1 MICSVLFS
9 TYVTM
14 RSKGI
19 KSHIAVTLAI
29 LLTLGMFLTS
39 MVVTIF
45 WQRSLMRA
53 ERGKA
58 TSILSTAAY
67 LTKETPDDKGIFS
80 QKMLTRLQ
88 QDLGAS
94 CIMLSIN
101 TILTRI
107 PEKCDTADST
117 LQENLKQVVKAGV
130 ASSRIIDTE
139 PNLPFLGRKLLVTAI
154 PFQQH
159 AMQGGIGAVISLQSV
174 DDQISQGR
182 KLASLYIFV
191 NALILTTIGLFRLI
205 QVVVRPIEHLVTLTD
220 TYQSTENSPFFSD
233 KEGNELGQLS
243 ISLNKMLHRIDDDRQ
258 KLRDTVDSLEKANQQ
273 LRATQQKMVQT
284 EKMAAIGRL
293 AAGLA
298 HEIGNP
304 IGIVQ
309 GYLELLGQ
317 SGLTR
322 EEQEQFSSRS
332 LQELRRINRLIHQL
346 LNFSRTRADD
356 FGNTEIHPLLHE
368 LIDMLQAQKELA
380 GLEFQF
386 HLDAEYDRVTANS
399 ESLHQVFLNC
409 LLNAID
415 AIKEC
420 DDTTHKGKISLS
432 TVNTTSNEGRHF
444 IQVTIQDNGI
454 GIKDT
459 DRDSLFDPF
468 FTTKEPGKG
477 TGLGLSVSFAL
488 VEGVGG
494 QMQITGEENQG
505 ATVCILL
512 PLWANR

>member
-1 MICSVLFS
+1 
-9 TYVTM
+9 M
-14 RSKGI
+14 RSTDI

-29 LLTLGMFLTS
+29 LLILGMFLIS
-39 MVVTIF
+39 MVITIF
-45 WQRSLMRA
+45 WQRSLIHAKM
-53 ERGKA
+53 ES
-58 TSILSTAAY
+58 TISTLSTAAY
-67 LTKETPDDKGIFS
+67 LAQETPDDRGIFS
-80 QKMLTRLQ
+80 QKTLTHLQ

-101 TILTRI
+101 TLSIRI
-107 PEKCDTADST
+107 PENCDTTDSA
-117 LQENLKQVVKAGV
+117 LQEKLRQVVATGV
-130 ASSRIIDTE
+130 ASSKTIDAT
-139 PNLPFLGRKLLVTAI
+139 PNLPFLGRKLLITAI

-159 AMQGGIGAVISLQSV
+159 GMQGGIGAVSSLQSV
-174 DDQISQGR
+174 YDQIIQGR
-182 KLASLYIFV
+182 QVASIYIFV
-191 NALILTTIGLFRLI
+191 NAIILTTVGLFRFI
-205 QVVVRPIEHLVTLTD
+205 QIVVRPIEHLVTLTD
-220 TYQSTENSPFFSD
+220 TYQSAENSPFFSN
-233 KEGNELGQLS
+233 KEGNEFGQLS
-243 ISLNKMLHRIDDDRQ
+243 LALNKMLHRIDDDRQ
-258 KLRDTVDSLEKANQQ
+258 KLRDTVGSLEKANQQ
-273 LRATQQKMVQT
+273 LRDTQQKMVQT

-317 SGLTR
+317 SGLSK

-332 LQELRRINRLIHQL
+332 LQELKRINRLIHQL
-346 LNFSRTRADD
+346 LNFSRTRTDD
-356 FGNTEIHPLLHE
+356 SGCTEIHPLLHE
-368 LIDMLQAQKELA
+368 LVDMLQAQKKIA

-386 HLDAEYDRVTANS
+386 HLDAEYDRVKADS

-420 DDTTHKGKISLS
+420 DDTSTGKIDIS
-432 TVNTTSNEGRHF
+432 TVNTTNDEGRQF
-444 IQVTIQDNGI
+444 MQITIQDNGI

-459 DRDSLFDPF
+459 NKDSLFDPF

-477 TGLGLSVSFAL
+477 TGLGLSVSYAL
-488 VEGVGG
+488 IEGVGG
-494 QMQITGEENQG
+494 QMQIQGIENQG

-512 PLWANR
+512 PLRTNG

>member
-1 MICSVLFS
+1 
-9 TYVTM
+9 M
-14 RSKGI
+14 RSKNI

-29 LLTLGMFLTS
+29 ILTLGMFLIS
-39 MVVTIF
+39 MVVTIL
-45 WQRSLMRA
+45 WQRSLIHAKM
-53 ERGKA
+53 ESSIA
-58 TSILSTAAY
+58 TLSTAAY
-67 LTKETPDDKGIFS
+67 LAQETTDDKGLFS
-80 QKMLTRLQ
+80 QKTLTHLQ

-101 TILTRI
+101 TLLIRT
-107 PEKCDTADST
+107 PENCDTTDSA
-117 LQENLKQVVKAGV
+117 LQEKLKQVAATGV
-130 ASSRIIDTE
+130 AGSKTIDVA
-139 PNLPFLGRKLLVTAI
+139 PNIPFLGRKLLITAI
-154 PFQQH
+154 PVQMH
-159 AMQGGIGAVISLQSV
+159 GIQGGMGAISSLQSV
-174 DDQISQGR
+174 YDQIIQGR
-182 KLASLYIFV
+182 QIASIYIFINV
-191 NALILTTIGLFRLI
+191 IILTTIGWFRFI
-205 QVVVRPIEHLVTLTD
+205 QIVVRPIEHLVKLTD
-220 TYQSTENSPFFSD
+220 TFQSVENNPFFAD
-233 KEGNELGQLS
+233 KEGDEFGQLS
-243 ISLNKMLHRIDDDRQ
+243 LALNKMIQRIDDDRR
-258 KLRDTVDSLEKANQQ
+258 KLRDTVGSLEKANQQ

-317 SGLTR
+317 SGLSK

-346 LNFSRTRADD
+346 LNFSRTRTDNS
-356 FGNTEIHPLLHE
+356 GNTEIHPLLHE
-368 LIDMLQAQKELA
+368 LVDMLQAQKELA

-386 HLDAEYDRVTANS
+386 HLDAEHDRVKANS

-420 DDTTHKGKISLS
+420 NDTRQGKISLS
-432 TVNTTSNEGRHF
+432 TVNTTNDEGRQF
-444 IQVTIQDNGI
+444 MQITIKDNGI

-459 DRDSLFDPF
+459 NKDSLFDPF

-477 TGLGLSVSFAL
+477 TGLGLSVSYAL
-488 VEGVGG
+488 IEGVGG
-494 QMQITGEENQG
+494 QIQIQGKEDEG
-505 ATVCILL
+505 ATLCILL
-512 PLWANR
+512 PLWTNGRPS

>member
-1 MICSVLFS
+1 
-9 TYVTM
+9 M
-14 RSKGI
+14 RAHNI

-29 LLTLGMFLTS
+29 LLTLGMFLIG
-39 MVVTIF
+39 MVVTNL
-45 WQRSLMRA
+45 WQRSLIHAKM
-53 ERGKA
+53 EK
-58 TSILSTAAY
+58 TISTLTTAAY
-67 LTKETPDDKGIFS
+67 LAQETMDDQAVFS
-80 QKMLTRLQ
+80 QKTLTRLQ

-94 CIMLSIN
+94 CIMLSLN
-101 TILTRI
+101 TRLIKI
-107 PEKCDTADST
+107 PENCDTAGST
-117 LQENLKQVVKAGV
+117 LQEKLKQVINTRV
-130 ASSRIIDTE
+130 SSSKTIDLM
-139 PNLPFLGRKLLVTAI
+139 PNLPFLGRKLLVTAV
-154 PFQQH
+154 PFQHQGI
-159 AMQGGIGAVISLQSV
+159 QGGIGTVSSLRSV
-174 DDQISQGR
+174 YDQVSQGR
-182 KLASLYIFV
+182 QIASIYIFV
-191 NALILTTIGLFRLI
+191 NVVILTTIGLFRFI
-205 QVVVRPIEHLVTLTD
+205 QIVVRPIEHLVTLTD
-220 TYQSTENSPFFSD
+220 TYQSAENSPFFAD
-233 KEGNELGQLS
+233 KEGNEFGQLS
-243 ISLNKMLHRIDDDRQ
+243 FALNKMLHRIDDDRQ
-258 KLRDTVDSLEKANQQ
+258 KLRDTVSSLEKANQQ

-317 SGLTR
+317 SDLSK

-356 FGNTEIHPLLHE
+356 SGNTEIHPLLHE
-368 LIDMLQAQKELA
+368 LVDMLQAQKELA

-386 HLDAEYDRVTANS
+386 QLDAEYDRVKANS

-420 DDTTHKGKISLS
+420 NDTRQGKICLS
-432 TVNTTSNEGRHF
+432 TVNTTNDAGRQF
-444 IQVTIQDNGI
+444 LQITIEDNGT

-459 DRDSLFDPF
+459 DKDSLFDPF

-477 TGLGLSVSFAL
+477 TGLGLSVSYAL

-494 QMQITGEENQG
+494 HMEIQGKEDQG

-512 PLWANR
+512 PLWMKG

>member
-1 MICSVLFS
+1 
-9 TYVTM
+9 M

-45 WQRSLMRA
+45 WQRSLIHA
-53 ERGKA
+53 EMERTISTLSA
-58 TSILSTAAY
+58 TAY
-67 LTKETPDDKGIFS
+67 LAKETPDDRGIFS
-80 QKMLTRLQ
+80 QKILTHLQ
-88 QDLGAS
+88 QDLSAS
-94 CIMLSIN
+94 CIILSIN

-107 PEKCDTADST
+107 PEDCDTADST
-117 LQENLKQVVKAGV
+117 LQEKLKQVISTGV
-130 ASSRIIDTE
+130 ASSKTIDTG

-154 PFQQH
+154 PFQQQG
-159 AMQGGIGAVISLQSV
+159 MQGGIGAVNSLQSV
-174 DDQISQGR
+174 YDQITQGR
-182 KLASLYIFV
+182 QIASIYIFV
-191 NALILTTIGLFRLI
+191 NAIILTTIGLFRLI

-220 TYQSTENSPFFSD
+220 TYQNTENSPFFSD
-233 KEGNELGQLS
+233 KEGNEFGQLS
-243 ISLNKMLHRIDDDRQ
+243 LALNKMLHRIDDDRQ
-258 KLRDTVDSLEKANQQ
+258 KLRDTVGSLEKANQQ

-317 SGLTR
+317 SGLSE
-322 EEQEQFSSRS
+322 EEQKQFSSRS
-332 LQELRRINRLIHQL
+332 LQELKRINRLIHQL
-346 LNFSRTRADD
+346 LNFSRTRTDD
-356 FGNTEIHPLLHE
+356 SGCTEIHPLLHE
-368 LIDMLQAQKELA
+368 LVDMLQAQKELA
-380 GLEFQF
+380 GLEFQW
-386 HLDAEYDRVTANS
+386 HLDAEHDRVTANS

-420 DDTTHKGKISLS
+420 NDTRQGKICLS
-432 TVNTTSNEGRHF
+432 TVNTTNDKGRQF
-444 IQVTIQDNGI
+444 MQITIRDNGI

-459 DRDSLFDPF
+459 NKDSLFDPF
-468 FTTKEPGKG
+468 FTTKEPGRG
-477 TGLGLSVSFAL
+477 TGLGLSVSYAL
-488 VEGVGG
+488 IEGVGG
-494 QMQITGEENQG
+494 QMQIQGKEDEG
-505 ATVCILL
+505 ATVCIML
-512 PLWANR
+512 PLWING